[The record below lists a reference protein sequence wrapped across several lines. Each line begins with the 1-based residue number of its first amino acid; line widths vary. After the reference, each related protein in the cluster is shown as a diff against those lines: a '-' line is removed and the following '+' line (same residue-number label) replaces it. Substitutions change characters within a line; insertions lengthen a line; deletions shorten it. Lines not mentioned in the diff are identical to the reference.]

1 MSTLTLAGP
10 RLFTGEEWRENAYVS
25 VQGGI
30 IVSVSEAPPKT
41 GTLLSLPADYLLV
54 PGFIDAQVNGG
65 GGVLFNDTP
74 DGPTLKRIAAAHR
87 RFGTTA
93 FLPTLISDTRA
104 KMRAALQTVRK
115 AIDAEIPGI
124 VGLHLEGPF
133 LSPAKHGAHAADVIT
148 ALTEADV
155 AWLSQPFPGT
165 LVLTLAPE
173 EVHDPSFLT
182 ALHTAGVV
190 LAAGHSAASY
200 EQAMTGF
207 DSGISGVTHL
217 FNAMTPLSARAPGL
231 IGALLD
237 HPDTWAGII
246 ADGVHVHPVNLRLAL
261 RLLGPKRLLLVT
273 DAMPPVGSSIS
284 RFTLGGQKVE
294 VRGGACVNENGGL
307 AGSVLDMA
315 SAVRTMVS
323 QVGASLSDAL
333 RMAST
338 TPAERLGLYDRGRI
352 APGFRADMVALTL
365 DLTAARVWIGGRED

>member
-1 MSTLTLAGP
+1 MSALTFAVP
-10 RLFTGEEWRENAYVS
+10 RLFTGEEWLENAYVS
-25 VQGGI
+25 VQDGWI
-30 IVSVSEAPPKT
+30 LAVSETRPKT
-41 GTLLSLPADYLLV
+41 RTIVKLPADQLLV

-65 GGVLFNDTP
+65 GGLLFNDTP
-74 DGPTLKRIAAAHR
+74 DIPTLKRIAAAHR

-93 FLPTLISDTRA
+93 FLPTLISDTRE
-104 KMRAALQTVRK
+104 KMRAALKTVRK
-115 AIDAEIPGI
+115 AISDELPGI

-133 LSPAKHGAHAADVIT
+133 LAPTKHGAHAGDAIT

-165 LVLTLAPE
+165 LFLTLAPE
-173 EVHDPSFLT
+173 EVRDSSFLT
-182 ALHTAGVV
+182 ALSTAGLI

-200 EQAMTGF
+200 EQAMAGF
-207 DSGISGVTHL
+207 DSGIGGVTHL
-217 FNAMTPLSARAPGL
+217 FNAMTPVSARAPGL
-231 IGALLD
+231 IGAVLD

-246 ADGVHVHPVNLRLAL
+246 ADGIHVHPANLRLAL

-273 DAMPPVGSSIS
+273 DAMPPVGSNLT
-284 RFTLGGQKVE
+284 RFSLGGQQVE
-294 VRGGACVNENGGL
+294 VRDGRCVNESGGL
-307 AGSVLDMA
+307 AGSALDMA

-338 TPAERLGLYDRGRI
+338 TPAERLRLDDRGRI

-365 DLTAARVWIGGRED
+365 DLEAARVWIGGQEV

>member
-1 MSTLTLAGP
+1 MSTVTLAVP

-25 VQGGI
+25 VHDGVI
-30 IVSVSEAPPKT
+30 ISVSEAPPKT
-41 GTLLSLPADYLLV
+41 CTLLHLPADHLLV

-74 DGPTLKRIAAAHR
+74 DIPTLKRIAAAHR

-93 FLPTLISDTRA
+93 FLPTLISDTRE
-104 KMRAALQTVRK
+104 KMRAALQTARK
-115 AIDAEIPGI
+115 AIDTGIPGI
-124 VGLHLEGPF
+124 VGVHLEGPF
-133 LSPAKHGAHAADVIT
+133 LSPTKHGAHAADVIT

-155 AWLSQPFPGT
+155 AWLAQPFPGT
-165 LVLTLAPE
+165 LLLTLAPE
-173 EVHDPSFLT
+173 EVRDPGFLT
-182 ALHTAGVV
+182 ALRAAGVV

-207 DSGISGVTHL
+207 DSGMSGVTHL

-246 ADGVHVHPVNLRLAL
+246 ADGVHVHPANLRLAL

-273 DAMPPVGSSIS
+273 DAMPPVGSTLS
-284 RFTLGGQKVE
+284 RFTLGGQHVE
-294 VRGGACVNENGGL
+294 VRDGVCVNESGGL
-307 AGSVLDMA
+307 AGSALDMA

-323 QVGASLSDAL
+323 QVGASLPDAL

-338 TPAERLGLYDRGRI
+338 TPAERLHLHDRGRI